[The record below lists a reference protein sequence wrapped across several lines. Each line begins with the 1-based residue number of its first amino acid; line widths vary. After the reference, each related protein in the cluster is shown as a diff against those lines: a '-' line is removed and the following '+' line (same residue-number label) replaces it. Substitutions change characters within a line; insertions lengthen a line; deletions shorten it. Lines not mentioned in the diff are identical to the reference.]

1 VSPTFHSKVQRL
13 LLLLLALLALLPS
26 RARAAESLCDS
37 SVQDCRSPLIDLIR
51 AETVGIDVGF
61 WFMEDQRYVSEIIAR
76 KNAGV
81 PVRLI
86 IDPRANPTY
95 PLNATSLNAFANAG
109 VPMMKKVGGG
119 IMHFKMMLFAG
130 QNVVEFGSANYSP
143 NAFVPVT
150 PYSNYVS
157 ETIFFE
163 DDPVIVNSFKTKVDN
178 LWTDATNYAVYAN
191 VTTRVRVYPT
201 YPISADMNFP
211 PGQDYANRAV
221 KLYNAETQK
230 IDVDM
235 FRVTDQRQSDAMI
248 AAQNRGIPIRYMGET
263 NEYRDPD
270 RLWVAWNMDRM
281 FAAGIPMRVRAS
293 AGENHTKL
301 ILLYAQGLSIFGSS
315 NWTSPSANSQQEH
328 NYFTSKQWIFAWFQD
343 QFERKWNNSNPA
355 GVAETQPFVPLGPDK
370 PGNVSIANGAVGVAT
385 TGQKLKWYGGPWAHV
400 YDVYFGTSPNPPL
413 FAPNQALG
421 PSETTSQDQSFTLP
435 TLTGGTTYYWKIVSK
450 TAANLTR
457 TGDIWSFTTAGSP
470 PPPPP
475 PPPGATTLVLWAS
488 NTLSG
493 DIHGNWTP
501 ITDATASGGSALS
514 NPNLG
519 ASKISPALA
528 SPTNYF
534 EQTFTVFHGTAY
546 HLWVRLRAA
555 SNSLSNDSVHVQ
567 FSGSVDSL
575 GSPHW
580 RIGSTSS
587 AEIVL
592 QAGAS
597 DPSISGWG
605 WSDDGWDAPGTPIY
619 FAADGP
625 QTVRVQQREDG
636 AIVDEIVLS
645 PDTYLTN
652 SPGVRD
658 NDTTILPAND
668 GSSSPPPPPPPPP
681 QPDVVLWTANV
692 AVQNIDGNWQR
703 IADNTA
709 AGGAALS
716 NPDTGQAK
724 ISPAL
729 AAPANFFEMTFN
741 AAAGVPYH
749 LWVRL
754 RAQNNSLSNDSIH
767 LQFSDSVDSAGTPIM
782 RTGTTASAEV
792 VLQDGPNGA
801 ADHGWGWSDNGWGVP
816 GVDIYFAT
824 TGTHTVRIQQ
834 REDGAIVDQ
843 IILSPGTYL
852 TTAPGARRDD
862 TTIISP

>member
-1 VSPTFHSKVQRL
+1 VFATPAH
-13 LLLLLALLALLPS
+13 
-26 RARAAESLCDS
+26 AAESLCDS
-37 SVQDCRSPLIDLIR
+37 SFQDCRSPLISLIR

-86 IDPRANPTY
+86 VDPTANPTY
-95 PLNATSLNAFANAG
+95 PLNATSLNSFANAG
-109 VPMMKKVGGG
+109 IPMVKKVGGG

-130 QNVVEFGSANYSP
+130 QNIVEFGSANYSD

-150 PYSNYVS
+150 PYTNYVS

-163 DDPVIVNSFKTKVDN
+163 DDPAIVNSFKTKVDN
-178 LWTDATNYAVYAN
+178 LWTDTTNYQVYAN
-191 VTTRVRVYPT
+191 VTTRVRAYPT

-230 IDVDM
+230 IDVMM

-248 AAQNRGIPIRYMGET
+248 AAKNRGIPIRYFGET
-263 NEYRDPD
+263 NEYRDSS

-281 FAAGIPMRVRAS
+281 YAAGIPMRVRA
-293 AGENHTKL
+293 AEGENHEKVV
-301 ILLYAQGLSIFGSS
+301 LLYSQGLTIFGSS

-328 NYFTSKQWIFAWFQD
+328 NYFTKKNWMFLWFQD
-343 QFERKWNNSNPA
+343 QFERKWNNSGPTGA
-355 GVAETQPFVPLGPDK
+355 AETEPFVPLFPDK
-370 PGNVSIANGAVGVAT
+370 PTNVSIANGAVGVAT
-385 TGQKLKWYGGPWAHV
+385 SGQKIKWYGGPWAHV

-421 PSETTSQDQSFTLP
+421 PSETTSQNQSFTLP
-435 TLTGGTTYYWKIVSK
+435 ALTGGTTYYWKIVSK
-450 TAANLTR
+450 TAASLAK
-457 TGDIWSFTTAGSP
+457 TGDVWSFTTAGTP

-488 NTLSG
+488 NTPTANV
-493 DIHGNWTP
+493 HGSWSR
-501 ITDATASGGSALS
+501 ITDASASGGAALS
-514 NPNLG
+514 NANAG

-528 SPTNYF
+528 SPTNYY

-546 HLWVRLRAA
+546 HLWVRLRAG
-555 SNSLSNDSVHVQ
+555 SNSLSNDSVNVQ
-567 FSGSVDSL
+567 FTGSVDSL

-587 AEIVL
+587 AEVVL

-597 DPSISGWG
+597 DTSVSGWG
-605 WSDDGWDAPGTPIY
+605 WSDDGWDAAGTPIY
-619 FAADGP
+619 FTADGL

-645 PDTYLTN
+645 PDTYLTT
-652 SPGVRD
+652 SPGARD
-658 NDTTILPAND
+658 SDATVLPAND
-668 GSSSPPPPPPPPP
+668 GSGAPPPPPPPPDE
-681 QPDVVLWTANV
+681 PDVVLWTANV
-692 AVQNIDGNWQR
+692 SAPAITGNWQ
-703 IADNTA
+703 ALVDGTA
-709 AGGAALS
+709 AGGKALW
-716 NPDTGQAK
+716 NTDGGQAK
-724 ISPAL
+724 IAPAL
-729 AAPANFFEMTFN
+729 AAPSNAFEMTFD
-741 AAAGVPYH
+741 AKAGVPYH
-749 LWVRL
+749 LWVRM
-754 RAQNNSLSNDSIH
+754 RAQSNSLSNDSIH
-767 LQFSDSVDSAGTPIM
+767 LQFDDSVDAGGAPAM
-782 RTGTTASAEV
+782 RVNTTGSAEV
-792 VLQDGPNGA
+792 VLQDGANGA

-816 GVDIYFAT
+816 GVNIYFAT
-824 TGTHTVRIQQ
+824 TGTHTIRVQQ

-852 TTAPGARRDD
+852 TTAPGPRRDD

>member
-1 VSPTFHSKVQRL
+1 VNRHFPL
-13 LLLLLALLALLPS
+13 LKHLFPVLCATLFALIPS
-26 RARAAESLCDS
+26 TARAAESLCDS
-37 SVQDCRSPLIDLIR
+37 SFQDCRTPLINLIR
-51 AETVGIDVGF
+51 AENVGIDVGF

-86 IDPRANPTY
+86 VDPRANPTY
-95 PLNATSLNAFANAG
+95 PLNATSLDSFQNAG
-109 VPMMKKVGGG
+109 IPMMKKTAGG

-130 QNVVEFGSANYSP
+130 QNIVEFGSANYSG

-150 PYSNYVS
+150 PYTNYVS

-178 LWTDATNYAVYAN
+178 LWTDTTNYSVYAN
-191 VTTRVRVYPT
+191 VTSRVRAYPT
-201 YPISADMNFP
+201 YAISPDMNFP

-248 AAQNRGIPIRYMGET
+248 AAQNRGIPIRYLGET
-263 NEYRDPD
+263 NEYRDPS

-281 FAAGIPMRVRAS
+281 FAAGVPMRVRAS

-301 ILLYAQGLSIFGSS
+301 ILLYQQGLTIFGSS
-315 NWTSPSANSQQEH
+315 NWTTPSANSQQEH
-328 NYFTSKQWIFAWFQD
+328 NYFTTKSWIFAWFQN
-343 QFERKWNNSNPA
+343 QFERKWNNTSPA
-355 GVAETQPFVPLGPDK
+355 GATESEPFVPLGPDK
-370 PGNVSIANGAVGVAT
+370 PGNISIANGAVGVAL

-413 FAPNQALG
+413 FAANQALG
-421 PSETTSQDQSFTLP
+421 PSETTSQDQTFTLP
-435 TLTGGTTYYWKIVSK
+435 ALTGGTTYYWKIVSK
-450 TAANLTR
+450 TAANLTK
-457 TGDIWSFTTAGSP
+457 TGDTWSFTTTGTP

-488 NTLSG
+488 NTPAAS
-493 DIHGNWTP
+493 IHGNWTR
-501 ITDATASGGSALS
+501 ITDASASGGAALS

-519 ASKISPALA
+519 AAKISPALA
-528 SPTNYF
+528 NPANYF

-546 HLWVRLRAA
+546 HLWVRLRAG
-555 SNSLSNDSVHVQ
+555 SNSLGNDSVHVQ
-567 FSGSVDSL
+567 FSGSVDSF

-580 RIGSTSS
+580 QIGTTSS
-587 AEIVL
+587 AEVVL
-592 QAGAS
+592 QAGSS
-597 DPSISGWG
+597 DTSVSGWG

-619 FAADGP
+619 FAADGT

-645 PDTYLTN
+645 PDTYMTN

-668 GSSSPPPPPPPPP
+668 GSGSPPPPPPPPEP
-681 QPDVVLWTANV
+681 NVVLWTAN
-692 AVQNIDGNWQR
+692 AAAQDIDGNWQR
-703 IADNTA
+703 ITDSTA

-716 NPDTGQAK
+716 NPDAGQAK

-729 AAPANFFEMTFN
+729 ATPSNFFEMTFS
-741 AAAGVPYH
+741 AKAGVAYH

-767 LQFSDSVDSAGTPIM
+767 LQFSDSVDSGGAPIM
-782 RTGTTASAEV
+782 RTDTTGSAEV

-801 ADHGWGWSDNGWGVP
+801 ADHEWGWADNGWGAP
-816 GVDIYFAT
+816 GTNIYFAA

-843 IILSPGTYL
+843 IVLSPSTYL
-852 TTAPGARRDD
+852 TTPPGPRRDD